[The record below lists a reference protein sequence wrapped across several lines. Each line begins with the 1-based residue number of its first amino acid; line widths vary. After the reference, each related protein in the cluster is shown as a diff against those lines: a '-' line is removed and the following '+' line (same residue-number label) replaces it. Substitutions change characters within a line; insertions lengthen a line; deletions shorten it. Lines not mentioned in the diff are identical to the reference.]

1 MFAMF
6 LISLVAALGL
16 LGILCYLFLLLVRM
30 QRPRTRVSLYYFVN
44 NSNKLNR
51 NDLDRYART
60 NFTIRAPDG
69 VAVLTGNNNSHTHLA
84 GMLEVLNRDNIPNG
98 ACIYDL
104 PNEVANKIQMQF
116 GA

>member
-6 LISLVAALGL
+6 LISLVAAAVT
-16 LGILCYLFLLLVRM
+16 LGILCYLLLLLVRM

-44 NSNKLNR
+44 NSNKLNK

-60 NFTIRAPDG
+60 NFKIRASDG
-69 VAVLTGNNNSHTHLA
+69 AAVLTGNNNRHTHLA
-84 GMLEVLNRDNIPNG
+84 GMLEVLNRDAIPNG

-104 PNEVANKIQMQF
+104 PNEVANKIQMQSD
-116 GA
+116 A